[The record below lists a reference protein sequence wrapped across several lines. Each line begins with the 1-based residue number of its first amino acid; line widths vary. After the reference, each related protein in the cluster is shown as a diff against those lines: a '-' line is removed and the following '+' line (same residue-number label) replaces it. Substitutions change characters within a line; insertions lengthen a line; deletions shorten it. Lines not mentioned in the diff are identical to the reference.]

1 MFKHNLHIAWRQWL
15 ASLTYSLINLGG
27 LTAGLTV
34 ALLIGLWIADEFS
47 FDHYFPNHT
56 RIVKVTVTKPSDA
69 GPVTTDLQPPPLIEA
84 LRANHHRFFRHLAI
98 VFPNFPHALT
108 TNGKQITAE
117 GQWAQPEWPV
127 ILSLHMIRGSRNA
140 LNDPSSTLIDQST
153 ATALFGKTD
162 PTNQTIRVDNAVNVR
177 VAGVYEDL
185 PANTSFAGTH
195 LLLAWNKAA
204 EEMSWFK
211 DAQQDWGAAGFWIFG
226 ELNDPQDKAPAD
238 KDIRTILQNH
248 EKGGKDQLS
257 LYPMDRWHLY
267 SEFRDGK
274 STTGR
279 IRIVLLFTAIGIF
292 VLLLAC
298 INFMNLS
305 TARSERRAREVG
317 IRKTLG
323 SLRHQ
328 LIIQFLSE
336 SIFLAFLALLLAIGL
351 AQLMLPF
358 FNQLAEKH
366 LGLPF
371 TTPLFWFIIVS
382 FTLFTGLISGS
393 YPALYLSRFRPTQ
406 VLTGRYRS
414 TNTASIARRTLVVL
428 QFTVSI
434 TLIIATAIIYR
445 QIEYAKA
452 RPIGYNRD
460 GLIAIRMNTSDIYNT
475 PYNSLRNDL
484 LRSGAAIN
492 MAQSSNAATEQPP
505 NLDDIS
511 WDGKDPVSRPP
522 LTLISITHDFGRT
535 IGWTIVAG
543 RDFSRDFATDSTAVV
558 INESAARLIGWK
570 DPMGHTIRFWGSD
583 HRIIGV
589 AKDIVTGSPYQPVLP
604 TIFPLDYHVVNYI
617 TIRMNPVQPDNTAL
631 NAIARIFKR
640 YNPQS
645 SFDFRFL
652 ADDYALKFSA
662 EQQVGRLATIFA
674 ILAIFISCLGL
685 FGLASYMTEQ
695 RTKEI
700 GIRKVLGATVAQLI
714 TLLSTD
720 FLKLILIALTIAI
733 PLSAWAMHRWL
744 QDYPYHTDQAPWI
757 FAAAGAGAIGI
768 ALLTISFQALKA
780 ALANPVDSLRT
791 E

>member
-1 MFKHNLHIAWRQWL
+1 MFKHNLHIAWRQWR
-15 ASLTYSLINLGG
+15 ASKTYSLINLGG

-34 ALLIGLWIADEFS
+34 ALLIGLWIADELS
-47 FDHYFPNHT
+47 FEHYFPNHS

-69 GPVTTDLQPPPLIEA
+69 GLVTSDLQPAPLVEE
-84 LRANHHRFFRHLAI
+84 LRASHSRFFRHLAI

-108 TNGKQITAE
+108 ANQKQITAE
-117 GQWAQPEWPV
+117 GQWAQPEWPG
-127 ILSLHMIRGSRNA
+127 ILSLHMIRGSRDA

-162 PTNQTIRVDNAVNVR
+162 PTNQTIRVDNTVNVK

-195 LLLAWNKAA
+195 ILLAWNKAA
-204 EEMSWFK
+204 EDMSWFK
-211 DAQQDWGAAGFWIFG
+211 DAQQDWGGAGFWIFG
-226 ELNDPQDKAPAD
+226 ELNAANDQAAAD

-248 EKGGKDQLS
+248 VKDSKDQLA

-267 SEFRDGK
+267 SEFHDGK

-298 INFMNLS
+298 INFMNLA

-323 SLRHQ
+323 SLRYQ
-328 LIIQFLSE
+328 LITQFLSE
-336 SIFLAFLALLLAIGL
+336 SVLLSILAIIL
-351 AQLMLPF
+351 AIAIAQLTLPF
-358 FNQLAEKH
+358 FNRLAEKH
-366 LGLPF
+366 LSLPYTSPF
-371 TTPLFWFIIVS
+371 FWLVTIC

-393 YPALYLSRFRPTQ
+393 YPALYLSHFRPIQ
-406 VLTGRYRS
+406 VLTSRYRS
-414 TNTASIARRTLVVL
+414 TNTASIARKSLVIL
-428 QFTVSI
+428 QFTASV

-460 GLIAIRMNTSDIYNT
+460 GLIAIRMNTTDLYATNYNT
-475 PYNSLRNDL
+475 LRYDL
-484 LRSGAAIN
+484 LRSRAAID
-492 MAQSSNAATEQPP
+492 MAQSSNAVTEQPP

-511 WDGKDPVSRPP
+511 WEGKDPASRPP
-522 LTLISITHDFGRT
+522 FTLVGITHDFGST
-535 IGWTIVAG
+535 IQWTIAEG
-543 RDFSRDFATDSTAVV
+543 RDFSREFATDSTAIL

-570 DPMGHTIRFWGSD
+570 TPVGHTIRFWGSD

-589 AKDIVTGSPYQPVLP
+589 AKNIVTGSPYQPVIP
-604 TIFPLDYHVVNYI
+604 TIYPLDYHDVNYI
-617 TIRMNPVQPDNTAL
+617 TIRMNPAQPANTAL
-631 NAIARIFKR
+631 NSIAKIFKR
-640 YNPQS
+640 YNPRS
-645 SFDFRFL
+645 SFEFRFL
-652 ADDYALKFSA
+652 ADDYALKFAA
-662 EQQVGRLATIFA
+662 EQQVGRLATVFA
-674 ILAIFISCLGL
+674 VLAVFISCLGL

-700 GIRKVLGATVAQLI
+700 GIRKVLGATVIQLI
-714 TLLSTD
+714 FLLCVD
-720 FLKLILIALTIAI
+720 FLKLVFIALCLAI
-733 PLSAWAMHRWL
+733 PLSARAMHSWL
-744 QDYPYHTDQAPWI
+744 LDYSYRITLSPWI
-757 FAAAGAGAIGI
+757 FAIAGIGAIFI
-768 ALLTISFQALKA
+768 AILTISAQAFRVA
-780 ALANPVDSLRT
+780 RANPVRSLRS